1 MIGKVQDMMS
11 AAVVIGAA
19 AATRSVNAPTKEA
32 ASGEDVAAEQP
43 QEATKAPKQTDSP
56 AAVPELGR
64 EVTPEEAAAEKA
76 KEKAAERKAK
86 LDEATVDLKTKELNE
101 IMASINCD
109 LRFRY
114 NKEVDLMSV
123 QMINKETDD
132 VIKELPPEDMIKNM
146 EQAKEWIGAFLD
158 KNA

>member
-19 AATRSVNAPTKEA
+19 AATRSVSAPDKEA
-32 ASGEDVAAEQP
+32 APAEDAAAKQP
-43 QEATKAPKQTDSP
+43 KAPKAPEKVDRP
-56 AAVPELGR
+56 EAVPELGR
-64 EVTPEEAAAEKA
+64 EVTPEEMATEKA
-76 KEKAAERKAK
+76 KEKAAEKKEK
-86 LDEATVDLKTKELNE
+86 LDEQTVDLKTKELNE